1 MSSMIQFIQ
10 KIALLSPTIVLPFI
24 ALAADPNNQQVDTV
38 LDNIRQDLNSV
49 IGILTILATLVFI
62 WGVILFIT
70 SAGDPSKHADGRQYM
85 IWGIVAL
92 AVIGAAWAVANVI
105 IVYFMGDAGTGPV
118 EVIPPPA
125 VPGVAPRAR

>member
-1 MSSMIQFIQ
+1 M
-10 KIALLSPTIVLPFI
+10 TIRRILFSII
-24 ALAADPNNQQVDTV
+24 ALAAPIAALAAARSGDVPELLVRVKGTLNLVIAV
-38 LDNIRQDLNSV
+38 LLV
-49 IGILTILATLVFI
+49 IATLVFI

-92 AVIGAAWAVANVI
+92 AVIAAAWAVANVI
-105 IVYFMGDAGTGPV
+105 IVYFIGDAGTGPV
-118 EVIPPPA
+118 EVIAPPA